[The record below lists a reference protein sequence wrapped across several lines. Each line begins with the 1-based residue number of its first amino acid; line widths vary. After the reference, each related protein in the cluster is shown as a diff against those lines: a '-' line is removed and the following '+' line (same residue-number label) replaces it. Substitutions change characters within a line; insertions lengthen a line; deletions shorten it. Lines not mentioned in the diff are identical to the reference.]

1 MTQGRSP
8 SGALAEWPSMDP
20 RTVFIISVFMMLLN
34 GGILGLLHGG
44 LSTVLQPAAKDWRIG
59 TLLIAGGSIL
69 VAIQDLAPLWLVLPL
84 GNGWLMLGVAL
95 YWRALRRFDGRIETP
110 WIFLPTAMAIVG
122 VTWFTVVTPHF
133 TTRVVIV
140 SLTWSM
146 TLLGAVYGLYR
157 GRHRQHEV
165 SRYALIGIM
174 LMTTAFLV
182 WRAIYFAAGMQN
194 ATSILEAG
202 TWINAF
208 TPLSAAVLPVIGTTA
223 FLVLCLERLRAEWER
238 AATIDFLTNLP
249 NRRTISSTGIT
260 RFNAA
265 KRSGAPF
272 AAAVVDIDHFKSVN
286 DRFGHDVGD
295 LALQH
300 VASVLAHNCRGPNM
314 VGRQGGEEF
323 VALLEV
329 GNIDDAMVAAER
341 MRAAI
346 EGQPLQLQGATVPPV
361 LPITVSIGIGQIA
374 ATDRN
379 FDDVLRRADKALYKA
394 KESGR
399 NRVELCY
406 V

>member
-1 MTQGRSP
+1 
-8 SGALAEWPSMDP
+8 MDP
-20 RTVFIISVFMMLLN
+20 RTVFIISTIMMLLN
-34 GGILGLLHGG
+34 GGMLGLLHSG
-44 LSTVLQPAAKDWRIG
+44 LLAQLQPAAKDWRIG

-69 VAIQDLAPLWLVLPL
+69 VAIQDLAPPWLVLPL
-84 GNGWLMLGVAL
+84 GNGWLMLGGAL
-95 YWRALRRFDGRIETP
+95 YWRALRRFDGRSETL
-110 WIFLPTAMAIVG
+110 WIFAPAALATMAVL
-122 VTWFTVVTPHF
+122 WFTVVTPHF
-133 TTRVVIV
+133 TARVVFA
-140 SLTWSM
+140 SAAWAG
-146 TLLGAVYGLYR
+146 TLLGAAHGFFR
-157 GRHRQHEV
+157 GRYPQREV
-165 SRYALIGIM
+165 SRYAMVGIM
-174 LMTTAFLV
+174 VLTASFMV
-182 WRAIYFAAGMQN
+182 WRAVYIVFGSQN
-194 ATSILEAG
+194 VSSILETG
-202 TWINAF
+202 NWFNTL
-208 TPLSAAVLPVIGTTA
+208 TPLSAALLPVVGTTA
-223 FLVLCLERLRAEWER
+223 FLVLCSERLRAEWER

-265 KRSGAPF
+265 LRSGAPF

-300 VASVLAHNCRGPNM
+300 VAAVLAHNCRGPNM

-323 VALLEV
+323 VALLEA
-329 GNIDDAMVAAER
+329 GSMDEARVAAER

-346 EGQPLQLQGATVPPV
+346 ENLPLQLSGASLPSM

-379 FDDVLRRADKALYKA
+379 FEDVLRRADKALYRA

-406 V
+406 A

>member
-1 MTQGRSP
+1 
-8 SGALAEWPSMDP
+8 MDT
-20 RTVFIISVFMMLLN
+20 RTVFVISVVMMLLN
-34 GGILGLLHGG
+34 GGMLGILHRG
-44 LSTVLQPAAKDWRIG
+44 LSPELQPAAKDWRIG
-59 TLLIAGGSIL
+59 TLLFACGSIL

-84 GNGWLMLGVAL
+84 GNTWLALGVAL
-95 YWRALRRFDGRIETP
+95 YWRAVRRFDGCSP
-110 WIFLPTAMAIVG
+110 SHWIFLPSGITALGML
-122 VTWFTVVTPHF
+122 WFT
-133 TTRVVIV
+133 IV
-140 SLTWSM
+140 APSLTARVALASAVWGASM
-146 TLLGAVYGLYR
+146 TGAAISLYR
-157 GRHRQHEV
+157 HRRAQREV
-165 SRYALIGIM
+165 SRYALVGI
-174 LMTTAFLV
+174 LLVTASFMV
-182 WRAIYFAAGMQN
+182 GRGIYFVLFMHDVD
-194 ATSILEAG
+194 SILQSG
-202 TWINAF
+202 SLLNTL
-208 TPLSAAVLPVIGTTA
+208 TPFSAAVLPVIGTTA

-300 VASVLAHNCRGPNM
+300 VAAVLAHNCRGPNM

-323 VALLEV
+323 VALLEA
-329 GNIDDAMVAAER
+329 GSIDEAKVAAER

-346 EGQPLQLQGATVPPV
+346 EGLPLRLKDANLPNQ

>member
-1 MTQGRSP
+1 
-8 SGALAEWPSMDP
+8 
-20 RTVFIISVFMMLLN
+20 MMLLN

-44 LSTVLQPAAKDWRIG
+44 LSPALQPAAKDWRIG
-59 TLLIAGGSIL
+59 TLLIAGGCIL
-69 VAIQDLAPLWLVLPL
+69 VAIQDMAPLWLVLPL

-95 YWRALRRFDGRIETP
+95 YWRALRRFDGRAETL
-110 WIFLPTAMAIVG
+110 WIFLPTALAIVG
-122 VTWFTVVTPHF
+122 VTWFTVVTPDF
-133 TTRVVIV
+133 TARVILV
-140 SLTWSM
+140 SLTWVS
-146 TLLGAVYGLYR
+146 TLLGAMTGLYR
-157 GRHRQHEV
+157 GRHHQHEV
-165 SRYALIGIM
+165 SRSALIGI
-174 LMTTAFLV
+174 LLVTAAFLV
-182 WRAIYFAAGMQN
+182 WRAVYFAAGMQN

-202 TWINAF
+202 TLINAL

-223 FLVLCLERLRAEWER
+223 FLVLCSERLRAEWER

-265 KRSGAPF
+265 QRSGSTF

-300 VASVLAHNCRGPNM
+300 VASVLANNCRGPNM

-323 VALLEV
+323 VALLET
-329 GNIDDAMVAAER
+329 GTTEEALVAAER
-341 MRAAI
+341 MRSALEA
-346 EGQPLQLQGATVPPV
+346 QPLQLNDAS
-361 LPITVSIGIGQIA
+361 LPKQLPLTVSIGVGQIA
-374 ATDRN
+374 VTDRN
-379 FDDVLRRADKALYKA
+379 FDDVLRRADKALYAA

-406 V
+406 T